1 VYDAY
6 LSVITLPKT
15 SLYRFGRRRPGY
27 GHRCSYMCPA
37 CVGCSRLRHNKM
49 RSIATEVIK
58 LMTYFSFRL
67 QFYLSLIFKP
77 FRNNRDSLK
86 SENLSVP
93 NKYSFS
99 RRGVPGPPK
108 TMPPFPSMH
117 GYVEQNEYDYCEI
130 DNLRGEDNPMKV
142 TAR

>member
-1 VYDAY
+1 M
-6 LSVITLPKT
+6 S
-15 SLYRFGRRRPGY
+15 
-27 GHRCSYMCPA
+27 PA
-37 CVGCSRLRHNKM
+37 SVGCSRLRHNKM

-86 SENLSVP
+86 SENLSVQ

-108 TMPPFPSMH
+108 TMPPFPPFPIN
-117 GYVEQNEYDYCEI
+117 GYVDENEYDYYEI
-130 DNLRGEDNPMKV
+130 DNLRGKDNPTEV